1 MDVAVECQ
9 EQRPRRHHNVNDE
22 GLLMKYY
29 NFIDATIRQNKL
41 QQVKFSFPQADAQLK
56 RGFRGKRM

>member
-29 NFIDATIRQNKL
+29 
-41 QQVKFSFPQADAQLK
+41 SFPQADAQLK
-56 RGFRGKRM
+56 RGFRGK